1 LKGNSLTIMVLLI
14 LGAGG
19 LLFVNQQE
27 DYTAIE
33 ETPVELTRFAGINPE
48 MIDAIEFQK
57 GGESYQ
63 IRRKGREWFLPNLW
77 DSAADRDE
85 VIRFL
90 DDLKAVSGAE
100 KRGESTASH
109 KTFEVDSE
117 QGIRITLKDM
127 DMAPFIDVV
136 VGKADGTGRSF
147 IRMADQDRVFSILPN
162 LKRRPALGGDTFSA
176 QQWFHKVLFQL
187 SGDAEAREVILT
199 RGDERIVLEWVPG
212 APAETAT
219 GESGELVKAG
229 TDPEWW
235 IREPENVQA
244 DTNTVRGLL
253 SSLKNVRCEA
263 PMDPADPAA
272 AGLEEPSA
280 SIEVVLVDD
289 SRIILDF
296 GAVQPLPLGGEGVSA
311 RLRGDERIVVCSDW
325 VRDGLI
331 KGLEELKAV
340 EPAVPAPIPVPTP
353 APTPVPVPIPAE
365 EG

>member
-1 LKGNSLTIMVLLI
+1 MKGNSLTIMVLLI

-90 DDLKAVSGAE
+90 DDLKAISGAE

-109 KTFEVDSE
+109 KTFEVDAE

-162 LKRRPALGGDTFSA
+162 LKRRPALGETP
-176 QQWFHKVLFQL
+176 FQHNNG
-187 SGDAEAREVILT
+187 ST
-199 RGDERIVLEWVPG
+199 KYSFNCPG
-212 APAETAT
+212 MRKPA
-219 GESGELVKAG
+219 K
-229 TDPEWW
+229 
-235 IREPENVQA
+235 
-244 DTNTVRGLL
+244 
-253 SSLKNVRCEA
+253 
-263 PMDPADPAA
+263 
-272 AGLEEPSA
+272 
-280 SIEVVLVDD
+280 
-289 SRIILDF
+289 
-296 GAVQPLPLGGEGVSA
+296 
-311 RLRGDERIVVCSDW
+311 
-325 VRDGLI
+325 
-331 KGLEELKAV
+331 
-340 EPAVPAPIPVPTP
+340 
-353 APTPVPVPIPAE
+353 
-365 EG
+365 

>member
-14 LGAGG
+14 LTAGG
-19 LLFVNQQE
+19 ILFAIWGE

-33 ETPVELTRFAGINPE
+33 ETPVELTRFAVINPE

-57 GGESYQ
+57 GGDSYQ

-100 KRGESTASH
+100 KRGESAASH
-109 KTFEVDSE
+109 KTFEVDAE

-147 IRMADQDRVFSILPN
+147 IRMADQDRVFSVKPN
-162 LKRRPALGGDTFSA
+162 LKRRPALGGDNFSA
-176 QQWFHKVLFQL
+176 QQWFHKILFQL
-187 SGDAEAREVILT
+187 PGDVEARELILT

-212 APAETAT
+212 APAETVT
-219 GESGELVKAG
+219 GESGELIQSG

-235 IREPENVQA
+235 IREPENLQA
-244 DTNTVRGLL
+244 DTNTVKGLL
-253 SSLKNVRCEA
+253 SAMKNVRCEA
-263 PMDPADPAA
+263 PLDPTDPAA
-272 AGLEEPSA
+272 AGLEEPTA

-296 GAVQPLPLGGEGVSA
+296 GTVQPLPLGGEGISA
-311 RLRGDERIVVCSDW
+311 RLRGDDRIVVCSDW

-331 KGLEELKAV
+331 KGLDELKVV
-340 EPAVPAPIPVPTP
+340 EPSKPEPIPVPTP
-353 APTPVPVPIPAE
+353 IPAE